1 MPENRN
7 SPTAGTPDL
16 SSYKAPRKGRGNAV
30 NETTHAIRE
39 AILDGVLNPQAWLR
53 EESLATD
60 LGVSR
65 TPVREALNRL
75 EEEGLIE
82 RGPGFGARV
91 TALTI
96 EDMSVVYLVRGSL
109 ESLAARAAAERGNAA
124 SLSDLRRIHERMV
137 NVAEQGDTQ
146 AVSRVNI
153 EFHRELAS
161 ITQNTYLIRLL
172 GTVESALRRFG
183 SRSYSPE
190 RMHEIIEEHERM
202 LVAIEK
208 GNGAAAAEA
217 AEQHAKRAR
226 VVTINNFIGD
236 VHRP

>member
-1 MPENRN
+1 MPANRN
-7 SPTAGTPDL
+7 STAAGIPDL

-53 EESLATD
+53 EESLAAD

-96 EDMSVVYLVRGSL
+96 EDMSVVYMVRGSL
-109 ESLAARAAAERGNAA
+109 ESLAARAAAERGNSA
-124 SLSDLRRIHERMV
+124 SLSELRCIHERMV
-137 NVAEQGDTQ
+137 NVVEQDDTQ

-161 ITQNTYLIRLL
+161 ITQNAYLIRLL

-183 SRSYSPE
+183 SRSYSTE
-190 RMHEIIEEHERM
+190 RMHEILGEHERM
-202 LVAIEK
+202 LVAIEN
-208 GNGAAAAEA
+208 GDGAAAAEA
-217 AEQHAKRAR
+217 AEKHAQRAR
-226 VVTINNFIGD
+226 VVTIGNLIGD
-236 VHRP
+236 VRR